1 MVVGTKTATKG
12 FSFVEVLIAVVLMA
26 MLMTSVAAAVH
37 AALQSYR
44 ENELITSMT
53 QSARSILTRMM
64 RDVRTADEV
73 DSTSTSLSILP
84 PDDGSGVTLIQYEL
98 AGGTFY
104 YRRTVGSTTTS
115 EVLLA
120 PGDQVS
126 VDSFTVTRQTGI
138 RDSLVYTESVT
149 ATITF
154 TAGGRTFTV
163 TASAD
168 PRRNQEY

>member
-1 MVVGTKTATKG
+1 MVVGTKTRG
-12 FSFVEVLIAVVLMA
+12 FSVVEVLIAVALMA
-26 MLMTSVAAAVH
+26 VLITSVAAAVH

-73 DSTSTSLSILP
+73 DSTSASLSILP
-84 PDDGSGVTLIQYEL
+84 PDDGSGVTLIRYEL
-98 AGGTFY
+98 AGGTLF

-120 PGDQVS
+120 PEDQVS
-126 VDSFTVTRQTGI
+126 VDSFIVTRQTGL
-138 RDSLVYTESVT
+138 RDTLIYTQSVT
-149 ATITF
+149 AQITF
-154 TAGGRTFTV
+154 TAGAGRTFTV